1 LLAATRGEHL
11 SKKTD
16 QPMNKYLVS
25 GLCLLALHT
34 NAQALTLPASAVNA
48 PAVDDERVDLK
59 TPTTAGSRLNLTA
72 LQTPGSV
79 ESQTGTQIRERGD
92 ASVQDAISR
101 ATGISRTGTPG
112 DGGTSLSA
120 RGFTGQG
127 SVMQLYDGNRMYM
140 GMGTSTFPVDT
151 WSVERVDV
159 LRGPASVLYGE
170 GATGAVINTVPKK
183 PFEGEIENHI
193 RLGYG
198 SYDRQQE
205 ALDSGG
211 SLTDTLS
218 YRLNLNRL
226 RSNGFIDRGDSSSD
240 FVSGALRWQAADN
253 LSFTL
258 ASDYGDQRPQN
269 YFGTPLINGQLHK
282 GLRDKNYNVR
292 DDIQHYNDQW
302 TRLTSEW
309 QINDTVSATNELFYL
324 KNQRR
329 WQNAENYNFTD
340 GQLTRSGNYG
350 IKHNQEQVGDRQ
362 TFTFKH
368 TLFGLDSQTV
378 TGVEYNRIRFRLASN
393 SPFTDTF
400 SDGQA
405 IDVNH
410 PAPGYFASNDPFKPL
425 FATTTKTVAGFAE
438 NRLQLTDKLAL
449 ITGVRRDY
457 AHVDRDDLRTGA
469 QTDKTLT
476 GNNWKAGLVY
486 AITPDTS
493 IYGQQAT
500 STDGV
505 GGLISLSPGQQQFD
519 LSTAR
524 QTEIGIKQAFWEQR
538 GEWTLAAYHIVKK
551 KLLTDVPG
559 NPDLKQQVGQQSSR
573 GLEASLDLQLPHA
586 WALQANA
593 AIVHAQYDDFDQA
606 VNGVQVSRDGNRP
619 VDVPRRTANL
629 WLSKAVT
636 DDIRAGAGVRYV
648 GARYADMANQNEL
661 PSYTVVDATV
671 SWKAMRNTTLG
682 LQLNNLFDRT
692 YAVSQYNDGQ
702 QWILGEPR
710 SFFVTA
716 DYTF

>member
-1 LLAATRGEHL
+1 MNNYLA
-11 SKKTD
+11 
-16 QPMNKYLVS
+16 S
-25 GLCLLALHT
+25 GICLLALHT
-34 NAQALTLPASAVNA
+34 CAHADTGITLPASPVSA
-48 PAVDDERVDLK
+48 PEVELEQIDLN

-79 ESQTGTQIRERGD
+79 ESQTGEQIRQRGD
-92 ASVQDAISR
+92 ATVQDAISR
-101 ATGISRTGTPG
+101 ATGINRTGSPG

-183 PFEGEIENHI
+183 PFEGEIQNHI

-198 SYDRQQE
+198 SYDRQQQ

-226 RSNGFIDRGDSSSD
+226 RSNGFIDRGDSAND
-240 FVSGALRWQAADN
+240 FVSGALRWQASES

-282 GLRDKNYNVR
+282 GLRDKNYNVSN
-292 DDIQHYNDQW
+292 DTQHYNDQW
-302 TRLTSEW
+302 TRLSSEW
-309 QINDTVSATNELFYL
+309 QISDNVSATNELYYL

-329 WQNAENYNFTD
+329 WQNAENYNFTN
-340 GQLTRSGNYG
+340 GELTRSGNFS

-368 TLFGLDSQTV
+368 KLFDLDSQTV

-393 SPFTDTF
+393 SPFNDVLP
-400 SDGQA
+400 DGQV
-405 IDVNH
+405 IDINH
-410 PAPGYFASNDPFKPL
+410 PVPAPFNSQNAFMPQ

-438 NRLQLTDKLAL
+438 NRLQLTDQLSL
-449 ITGVRRDY
+449 ITGIRRDY
-457 AHVDRDDLRTGA
+457 AHVERDDLRDGSE
-469 QTDKTLT
+469 TDKTLT
-476 GNNWKAGLVY
+476 GNNWKVGMVY
-486 AITPDTS
+486 AITSDTS
-493 IYGQQAT
+493 IYGQYAT

-519 LSTAR
+519 LSTAK
-524 QTEIGIKQAFWEQR
+524 QTEIGIKQAFWDQR

-551 KLLTDVPG
+551 KLLTDIP
-559 NPDLKQQVGQQSSR
+559 NDPDHQQQVGQQSSS
-573 GLEASLDLQLPHA
+573 GLEASLDLQLPDA
-586 WALQANA
+586 WQLQANA
-593 AIVHAQYDDFDQA
+593 ASYGRSTTTSPKWSTTSPSPA
-606 VNGVQVSRDGNRP
+606 
-619 VDVPRRTANL
+619 TATAR
-629 WLSKAVT
+629 WT
-636 DDIRAGAGVRYV
+636 CRAAPPTCG
-648 GARYADMANQNEL
+648 
-661 PSYTVVDATV
+661 
-671 SWKAMRNTTLG
+671 
-682 LQLNNLFDRT
+682 
-692 YAVSQYNDGQ
+692 
-702 QWILGEPR
+702 
-710 SFFVTA
+710 
-716 DYTF
+716 